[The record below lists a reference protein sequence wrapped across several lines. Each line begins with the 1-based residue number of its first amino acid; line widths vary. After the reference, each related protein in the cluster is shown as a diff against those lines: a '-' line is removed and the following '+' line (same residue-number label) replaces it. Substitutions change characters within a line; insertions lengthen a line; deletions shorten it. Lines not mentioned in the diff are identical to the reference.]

1 MHRSTTNSTQQH
13 IPITVMES
21 DAEVAVE
28 KALGLASVAAA
39 SATSNVV
46 DVADGLS
53 NAEYRKLIWKLDVH
67 LLPPLFVLWFI
78 SLIDRVNIGTAR
90 IQGLEKDLG
99 MNPLTN
105 QFNIATGLCRANN
118 IQQNII

>member
-1 MHRSTTNSTQQH
+1 
-13 IPITVMES
+13 MES

-39 SATSNVV
+39 SATSNVA

-105 QFNIATGLCRANN
+105 QFNIATGVWRANN

>member
-1 MHRSTTNSTQQH
+1 MTAT
-13 IPITVMES
+13 ES
-21 DAEVAVE
+21 DAEVAEVAAE
-28 KALGLASVAAA
+28 KSLGLASATPA
-39 SATSNVV
+39 SAATNSV

-105 QFNIATGLCRANN
+105 QFNIATGMCSIDKILIRH
-118 IQQNII
+118 

>member
-1 MHRSTTNSTQQH
+1 
-13 IPITVMES
+13 MEL
-21 DAEVAVE
+21 DAEVAAE
-28 KALGLASVAAA
+28 KPLGLVSMSPSDTTTADAAE
-39 SATSNVV
+39 S
-46 DVADGLS
+46 LS
-53 NAEYRKLIWKLDVH
+53 SAEYRKLIWKLDVH

-105 QFNIATGLCRANN
+105 QFNIATGKSCATKAGHCCT
-118 IQQNII
+118 

>member
-1 MHRSTTNSTQQH
+1 
-13 IPITVMES
+13 MES